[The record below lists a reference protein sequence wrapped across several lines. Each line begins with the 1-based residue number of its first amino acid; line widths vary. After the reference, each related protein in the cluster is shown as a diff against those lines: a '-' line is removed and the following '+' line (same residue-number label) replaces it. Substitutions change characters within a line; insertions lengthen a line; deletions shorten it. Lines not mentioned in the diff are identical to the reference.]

1 MLEVR
6 RENTRDGFAPL
17 LLTRC
22 IRRAVALACAVKS
35 GEVEP
40 RPGNQGGQ
48 PGDEVQR
55 LQHHV
60 GQAVSERLFVLVHN
74 PTPTIDGQPFCGNAF
89 NGGRWPL
96 PAFGKPQPSPRLR
109 WRAGDVSAQA
119 FQAAPLMGLTHAG
132 GMQGETGGPGQ
143 QRNV

>member
-1 MLEVR
+1 MRERPAHGRQRLVGIHPIPHAPRHNARPVLEVG

-55 LQHHV
+55 LQPLV
-60 GQAVSERLFVLVHN
+60 GRAVSERLFVLVHN
-74 PTPTIDGQPFCGNAF
+74 PTPT
-89 NGGRWPL
+89 
-96 PAFGKPQPSPRLR
+96 SP
-109 WRAGDVSAQA
+109 
-119 FQAAPLMGLTHAG
+119 
-132 GMQGETGGPGQ
+132 
-143 QRNV
+143 